1 MPRLY
6 PPSPRFP
13 PDDGGAEHAVWRA
26 LADQLPDDVALF
38 HGLRIQEA
46 AHEHE
51 IDLFIAWP
59 QVGLAA
65 IEVKGGHITHDAG
78 TWHQGTP
85 PHEHRID
92 PFGQVQAARHA
103 LTRWLAA
110 RNHPAARARTA
121 HLAAFPHTRIPA
133 DWELPDAPRAMILD
147 RHDLPHAATLVRRA
161 IDAHGA
167 GHAVPTDTDVDDLV
181 TALTGS
187 SPSNVDVL
195 IATPEHEARIDQ
207 LTREHLHPLDALRNQ
222 NRMRSASSRWAC

>member
-6 PPSPRFP
+6 QPSPRFP

-46 AHEHE
+46 GREHE
-51 IDLFIAWP
+51 LDLFIAWP

-65 IEVKGGHITHDAG
+65 IEVKGGHITRAAG
-78 TWHQGTP
+78 AWHQGTP

-147 RHDLPHAATLVRRA
+147 RHDLPLSLIH
-161 IDAHGA
+161 ISE
-167 GHAVPTDTDVDDLV
+167 PTRL
-181 TALTGS
+181 GMIS
-187 SPSNVDVL
+187 Y
-195 IATPEHEARIDQ
+195 
-207 LTREHLHPLDALRNQ
+207 
-222 NRMRSASSRWAC
+222 